1 MVRIIMK
8 FCIIGLGR
16 FGKQL
21 AKSLSE
27 LNAEVLAIDSDE
39 HEIAGVH
46 NYVTQA
52 LCTEIID
59 TASLEA
65 IGIDEIDVVIIG
77 IGENIAQSILIAAI
91 IKKRFKHVKVVARA
105 TSQTQKEILDL
116 LKVDLVVRPE
126 EETAIDLADM
136 LSSPFNNLARLS
148 KTFSVG
154 LISVPSEF
162 VSKRIKDLDMYD
174 NYRLN
179 CVAVKRDKEFIAI
192 GENYT
197 ILDYDELVVTGK
209 NEDIIEFNSTK

>member
-1 MVRIIMK
+1 MK

-148 KTFSVG
+148 KTFSIG
-154 LISVPSEF
+154 LIGVPPEF
-162 VSKRIKDLDMYD
+162 VSKKIKEIDFYN
-174 NYRLN
+174 NYKVN
-179 CVAVKRDKEFIAI
+179 CIAVKRDKEFITI
-192 GENYT
+192 NDNYT
-197 ILDYDELVVTGK
+197 ILDYDELVIAGK
-209 NEDIIEFNSTK
+209 NDDILALETNK

>member
-1 MVRIIMK
+1 MK

-27 LNAEVLAIDSDE
+27 HNAEVLAIDSDE
-39 HEIAGVH
+39 HEIAGVQ

-52 LCTEIID
+52 ICTEIID

-65 IGIDEIDVVIIG
+65 IGIENIDVAIIG

-91 IKKRFKHVKVVARA
+91 IKKRFKHIKVVARA

-126 EETAIDLADM
+126 EEAAIALADS
-136 LSSPFNNLARLS
+136 LSSPFTNLARLS
-148 KTFSVG
+148 RSFSIG
-154 LISVPSEF
+154 LISIPSEF
-162 VSKRIKDLDMYD
+162 IGKKVKDFDLY
-174 NYRLN
+174 NKYKIHAI
-179 CVAVKRDKEFIAI
+179 AVKRDKEFIAI
-192 GENYT
+192 NDNYT
-197 ILDYDELVVTGK
+197 ILNDDELVISGK
-209 NEDIIEFNSTK
+209 NDDIEQFDKNRD

>member
-1 MVRIIMK
+1 MK

-27 LNAEVLAIDSDE
+27 HNAEVLAIDSDE
-39 HEIAGVH
+39 HEIAGVQ

-52 LCTEIID
+52 ICTEIID

-65 IGIDEIDVVIIG
+65 IGIEEIDVVVIG

-91 IKKRFKHVKVVARA
+91 IKKRFKHIKVVARA

-126 EETAIDLADM
+126 EEAAIALADS
-136 LSSPFNNLARLS
+136 LSSPFTNLARLS
-148 KTFSVG
+148 RSFSIG
-154 LISVPSEF
+154 LITTPSNLIGKK
-162 VSKRIKDLDMYD
+162 VKDLDLY
-174 NYRLN
+174 NKYK
-179 CVAVKRDKEFIAI
+179 VHAIAVKRDKEFIAI
-192 GENYT
+192 NENYT
-197 ILDYDELVVTGK
+197 ILDYDELIISGK
-209 NEDIIEFNSTK
+209 NDDIAEFDKNKE

>member
-1 MVRIIMK
+1 MK

-148 KTFSVG
+148 KTFSIG
-154 LISVPSEF
+154 LIGVPPEF
-162 VSKRIKDLDMYD
+162 VSKKIKEIDFYN
-174 NYRLN
+174 NYKVN
-179 CVAVKRDKEFIAI
+179 CIAVKRDKEFITI
-192 GENYT
+192 NDNYT
-197 ILDYDELVVTGK
+197 ILDYDELVIAGK
-209 NEDIIEFNSTK
+209 NDDILALETNKN

>member
-1 MVRIIMK
+1 MK

-27 LNAEVLAIDSDE
+27 HNAEVLAIDSDE
-39 HEIAGVH
+39 HEIAGVQ

-52 LCTEIID
+52 ICTEIID

-65 IGIDEIDVVIIG
+65 IGIENIDVVIIG

-91 IKKRFKHVKVVARA
+91 IKKRFKHIKVVARA

-126 EETAIDLADM
+126 EEAAIALADT
-136 LSSPFNNLARLS
+136 LSSPFSNLARLS
-148 KTFSVG
+148 RTFSVG
-154 LISVPSEF
+154 LVSISTEMIG
-162 VSKRIKDLDMYD
+162 KKIKELDLFS
-174 NYRLN
+174 RHSLN
-179 CVAVKRDKEFIAI
+179 CIAVKRDKEFISI
-192 GENYT
+192 NENYT
-197 ILDYDELVVTGK
+197 LLDYDELVVSGK
-209 NEDIIEFNSTK
+209 NDDIEQFDKNRD

>member
-1 MVRIIMK
+1 MK

-27 LNAEVLAIDSDE
+27 HNAEVLAIDSDE
-39 HEIAGVH
+39 HEIAGVQ

-52 LCTEIID
+52 ICTEIID

-65 IGIDEIDVVIIG
+65 IGIENVDVAIIG

-91 IKKRFKHVKVVARA
+91 IKKRFKHIKVVARA

-126 EETAIDLADM
+126 EEAAIALADS
-136 LSSPFNNLARLS
+136 LSSPFTNLARLS
-148 KTFSVG
+148 RSFSIG
-154 LISVPSEF
+154 LISIPSAFIGKKVKEF
-162 VSKRIKDLDMYD
+162 DLY
-174 NYRLN
+174 NKYK
-179 CVAVKRDKEFIAI
+179 VHAIAVKRDKEYIAI
-192 GENYT
+192 NDNYT
-197 ILDYDELVVTGK
+197 ILNDDELVISGK
-209 NEDIIEFNSTK
+209 NDDIEQFDKNRE

>member
-1 MVRIIMK
+1 MK

-148 KTFSVG
+148 KNFSIG

-162 VSKRIKDLDMYD
+162 VSKRIKDVDFYD
-174 NYRLN
+174 NYKLN
-179 CVAVKRDKEFIAI
+179 CIAVKRDKEFISI

-209 NEDIIEFNSTK
+209 NDDIIEFNSKR